1 MTDYQPQI
9 DALNAQLGAALA
21 ARRILTTAEQQDIQ
35 SKLENYKALNQTL
48 GAIIENAHYDTDV
61 GRITT
66 SIGNYQQ
73 EIKKLE
79 GALEEAKE
87 VADTAEARAR
97 AVDRRE
103 QKVSYH
109 QLYMIDRPLR
119 QLSIPTLFTISI
131 GFIMGAIFFMY
142 KLNAGPATVVATTTG
157 TSPSQQTASGF
168 FNFFK
173 TTPKTNTTKGF
184 SELFARR

>member
-21 ARRILTTAEQQDIQ
+21 ARRILTAVEQQDIQ

-48 GAIIENAHYDTDV
+48 GATIENAHYDTDV

-79 GALEEAKE
+79 AALEEAKE

-142 KLNAGPATVVATTTG
+142 KLNAEPATAATAATATA
-157 TSPSQQTASGF
+157 SQQTASGF